1 MNFQKSVYLLVI
13 AFCFVFVATAQTT
26 TLIGKVTDAKTGE
39 KLQFVTIY
47 LMKAQTGDNTD
58 ENGGFTIKTTTFP
71 DTLIT
76 SFVGYKTVKIFL
88 ATQPKEKINIAI
100 EQNLQ
105 QLHEVSVVF
114 FKDPGK
120 HLMQMVIDNK
130 TKNDLKRFD
139 NSVFNEY
146 RKTEIDIY
154 NLDTKSRSGFFK
166 NIAKIYNSYN
176 NDSTST
182 VAPIYF
188 TEKFFR
194 TYHSN
199 NLQTNIEHLVS
210 TKQLGLSTD
219 KLGNK
224 LDKFEFKINIYD
236 AIIPILKTSFLS
248 PVSKLGLS
256 YYHFIPSDTV
266 EVGDNRYIKV
276 TIIPKVKNEN
286 TFTGVLYVEDK
297 TFAITQFDIKTSKG
311 SNINF
316 VDNISIKENFISIAN
331 KIESKAN
338 IWIPNNYSTTIEFN
352 NGLDLI
358 GIPIKG
364 DSSAQK
370 IRLTNSSIFND
381 YIINSENLNANNFYN
396 TSKTVDSSGVKSN
409 SISTFDDV
417 YRIEKL
423 SSKEQAIYNTFDSL
437 KHNRKFVSETK
448 LTSVIATGY
457 YDFGCKHRVGPY
469 SSLVSTNQIEGLR
482 LRSGFWTLPC
492 VSKTFNF
499 NGYIAHGFKD
509 NTTKGGLGIKY
520 VPTTKHYMKTELL
533 ARSDYDLILD
543 FDDVL
548 DADNIFTLALR
559 KNIPA
564 YQTFIRQIKLLQ
576 EIDVNNNWSVKAS
589 VCTKTLNPTF
599 DYSYY
604 KLNHED
610 EITDFTP
617 LKKIAVNEFAISLRY
632 AHNERTTIFNYDK
645 IRITSAFPVFTLNYI
660 NGFEITNNNFFEY
673 QKLVAN
679 LTQEV
684 TLPVKGSLFYSAT
697 AGQLFGTVPALL
709 LFAPNG
715 NAYYVANKYTFNNM
729 LPYEFAAD
737 RFASLMLRYNMG
749 GLLLNKIPFI
759 NKLNLRE
766 RFTFNNYMGVMSK
779 SNRDF
784 NSINPIKTTGLKP
797 YSEAGVGIGNI
808 FNVLSLD
815 AIWRLSQFNNKQAL
829 TRFGIYTTV
838 TLVF

>member
-1 MNFQKSVYLLVI
+1 MNLKKIVCLFII
-13 AFCFVFVATAQTT
+13 AFCFVFVTNAQTT
-26 TLIGKVTDAKTGE
+26 ALIGKVTDAKTGE
-39 KLQFVTIY
+39 KLQFVTVY
-47 LMKAQTGDNTD
+47 LMKTQTGDNTD
-58 ENGGFTIKTTTFP
+58 ENGSFNIKTTVVP
-71 DTLIT
+71 DTMVI
-76 SFVGYKTVKIFL
+76 SFIGYKTVKIFL
-88 ATQPKEKINIAI
+88 PAPPKEKINILL

-105 QLHEVSVVF
+105 QLHEVALVF

-146 RKTEIDIY
+146 RKTEVDIY
-154 NLDTKSRSGFFK
+154 NLDFKSRGGFFK
-166 NIAKIYNSYN
+166 NIAKIYNNFN
-176 NDSTST
+176 NDSIST

-199 NLQTNIEHLVS
+199 NLQTNIEHLIS
-210 TKQLGLSTD
+210 SKQLGLSTD
-219 KLGNK
+219 MLGSK

-248 PVSKLGLS
+248 PVSKLGLL
-256 YYHFIPSDTV
+256 YYHFILSDTI
-266 EVGDNRYIKV
+266 ELGENRYIKV
-276 TIIPKVKNEN
+276 TAIPKVKNEN
-286 TFTGVLYVEDK
+286 TFTGTLYVEDK
-297 TFAITQFDIKTSKG
+297 TFAITQFEIKTSKS

-316 VDNISIKENFISIAN
+316 IDNISIKENYVSIAN

-338 IWIPNNYSTTIEFN
+338 IWIPYKYTTTIEFN

-364 DSSAQK
+364 DSSSQK

-381 YIINSENLNANNFYN
+381 YIINSENLNANNFYDI
-396 TSKTVDSSGVKSN
+396 SKTVDSDGLKSKP
-409 SISTFDDV
+409 ISTLDDG

-423 SSKEQAIYNTFDSL
+423 STKEQAIYNTFDSL
-437 KHNRKFVSETK
+437 KHNKKFLTETK
-448 LTSVIATGY
+448 LTTVIATGY
-457 YDFGCKHRVGPY
+457 YDFGCKLRVGPY
-469 SSLVSTNQIEGLR
+469 SSLVSTNIVEGLR

-509 NTTKGGLGIKY
+509 KLTKGGLGIKY
-520 VPTTKHYMKTELL
+520 VPTTKHYSKTELI

-576 EIDVNNNWSVKAS
+576 EIDINNNWSVKAS
-589 VCTKTLNPTF
+589 ICSKTLNPTF

-604 KLNHED
+604 KINHED
-610 EITDFTP
+610 KITDFTP

-645 IRITSAFPVFTLNYI
+645 IRIASSFPVFTLNYL

-679 LTQEV
+679 ITQEV

-697 AGQLFGTVPALL
+697 VGQLFGTVPALL

-729 LPYEFAAD
+729 LPYEYAAD

-749 GLLLNKIPFI
+749 GLLLNKIPLI

-766 RFTFNNYMGVMSK
+766 RFIFNNYMGVMSQA
-779 SNRDF
+779 NREF

-815 AIWRLSQFNNKQAL
+815 AIWRLSQFNNKQEL